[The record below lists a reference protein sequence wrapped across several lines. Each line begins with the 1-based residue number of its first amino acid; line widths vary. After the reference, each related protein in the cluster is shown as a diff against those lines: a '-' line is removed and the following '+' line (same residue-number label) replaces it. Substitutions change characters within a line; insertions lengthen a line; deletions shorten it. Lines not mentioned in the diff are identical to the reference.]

1 MKTYR
6 GCGLLPWLL
15 VAMSLLLA
23 RPVRILAAE
32 SAPRQEAIT
41 LNAGETQVIDNLN
54 PDSKPS
60 IKVITNPHALV
71 VHNEDPAKLVLL
83 GAEEGKWAISAKLAD
98 GSDVVY
104 NVSVHAIR
112 DAANPLKPAEMPSA
126 SADDSKVASASSDS
140 SSSSD
145 SSGSSAGTVVKSAT
159 TEAEKIGD
167 VASSV
172 PAPSE
177 TRGEEIKMGE
187 APDTS
192 AAASGPRGSSVIP
205 SQTASA
211 AIHAGKYTTDP
222 GVVASGDAYSTEGVA
237 FSGGTHYLPADG
249 ISLASG
255 TSQIIDFPQRMHR
268 VSIADTGVA
277 DVQVV
282 NPFQLNLI
290 AHKPGFTTLTVWT
303 GQGHYEERQV
313 RIDPNGKQ
321 QVLLNTVVAELNR
334 GEIEN
339 QGVNL
344 TAALPNYN
352 VSLVGFPGAVATPY
366 SGQASISSS
375 GPQGSSSGQTLAP
388 GGELLPLLL
397 SQSMT
402 YGLAAQNSNV
412 LTQSFFQFLENHN
425 LAKILAQPH
434 LLANSGE
441 KATFLSGGEIP
452 IIVAQALNTS
462 VVFKDFG
469 TKVEFLPTVVGVN
482 DIELLV
488 KPEVS
493 EPDFGHGV
501 NLFGFQVPAFV
512 TRRAETLVRLKDNQ
526 TLIVAGLILH
536 EKKEQI
542 DKVPY
547 LGDIPYVRGLFRHT
561 NWTDS
566 ESDLVMSVTPQIVRP
581 LPTGGQVYLPTSHA
595 PLTAED
601 ISTHRLDVPDVGRPR
616 F

>member
-15 VAMSLLLA
+15 MAMSLLLA
-23 RPVRILAAE
+23 RPIRVLAAD
-32 SAPRQEAIT
+32 SAPRQEAIS
-41 LNAGETQVIDNLN
+41 LNAGETSVIDNLN
-54 PDSKPS
+54 PESKPA
-60 IKVITNPHALV
+60 IKVIDNPHALV
-71 VHNEDPAKLVLL
+71 VHNEDPTKLVLL
-83 GAEEGKWAISAKLAD
+83 GAEKGKWAITVKLSD
-98 GSDVVY
+98 GDNVVY
-104 NVSVHAIR
+104 NVDVHAIR
-112 DAANPLKPAEMPSA
+112 DAANPLKPADPSA
-126 SADDSKVASASSDS
+126 ADDSTVASASPAPADS
-140 SSSSD
+140 GAD
-145 SSGSSAGTVVKSAT
+145 SHGPVIKSAT
-159 TEAEKIGD
+159 TESEAI
-167 VASSV
+167 
-172 PAPSE
+172 PAPAAPAPAAEMHSE
-177 TRGEEIKMGE
+177 NANAIG
-187 APDTS
+187 ASADNS
-192 AAASGPRGSSVIP
+192 AAASGAHGSSVIP

-211 AIHAGKYTTDP
+211 GIHAGKYTTDP
-222 GVVASGDAYSTEGVA
+222 GLVASGEAYSTEGVA

-249 ISLASG
+249 IDMPTG
-255 TSQIIDFPQRMHR
+255 TSQIIDFPRRMHR
-268 VSIADTGVA
+268 VSIADTEIA

-282 NPFQLNLI
+282 NPYQLNLI
-290 AHKPGFTTLTVWT
+290 GHKPGFTTLTVWT

-313 RIDPNGKQ
+313 RVDPNGKQ

-334 GEIEN
+334 GKIEN
-339 QGVNL
+339 QGINL

-352 VSLVGFPGAVATPY
+352 VSLIGFPGAVATPY
-366 SGQASISSS
+366 SGQTNLGTSNQQNGQSTSA
-375 GPQGSSSGQTLAP
+375 GQTLLP
-388 GGELLPLLL
+388 GGQLLPLLL
-397 SQSMT
+397 SQNMT

-412 LTQSFFQFLENHN
+412 LTQTFFQFLENHN
-425 LAKILAQPH
+425 LGKILAQPH

-441 KATFLSGGEIP
+441 KAQFLDGGEIP

-493 EPDFGHGV
+493 EPDFAHGV

-526 TLIVAGLILH
+526 TLIIAGLILH

-561 NWTDS
+561 SWNDS

-581 LPTGGQVYLPTSHA
+581 LPTGGQVYLPTSH
-595 PLTAED
+595 PQLTGED
-601 ISTHRLDVPDVGRPR
+601 ISTRRLDAPDIGRPR

>member
-23 RPVRILAAE
+23 RPVRVLAAD
-32 SAPRQEAIT
+32 SSPREEAVS
-41 LNAGETQVIDNLN
+41 LNAGETSVIDNLN
-54 PDSKPS
+54 PESKPA
-60 IKVITNPHALV
+60 IKVINNAHALV
-71 VHNEDPAKLVLL
+71 VHNEDPTKLVLL
-83 GAEEGKWAISAKLAD
+83 GAEEGKWAITVKLND
-98 GSDVVY
+98 GDNVIY

-112 DAANPLKPAEMPSA
+112 DAANPLKPVDASSA
-126 SADDSKVASASSDS
+126 SAEDSKVASASPAPADA
-140 SSSSD
+140 
-145 SSGSSAGTVVKSAT
+145 SAASPGTVVKSAT
-159 TEAEKIGD
+159 TESERIGD
-167 VASSV
+167 ASA
-172 PAPSE
+172 PAPASVE
-177 TRGEEIKMGE
+177 ARKDSATSE
-187 APDTS
+187 APDSS
-192 AAASGPRGSSVIP
+192 AAAAGPRGSSVIP
-205 SQTASA
+205 SQTASSG
-211 AIHAGKYTTDP
+211 IHAGKYTTDP
-222 GVVASGDAYSTEGVA
+222 GLVGSGEAYSTEGVA

-249 ISLASG
+249 INLATG

-268 VSIADTGVA
+268 VSIADTEIA

-282 NPFQLNLI
+282 NPYQLNLI

-334 GEIEN
+334 GKIEN
-339 QGVNL
+339 QGINVS
-344 TAALPNYN
+344 AAFPNYN
-352 VSLVGFPGAVATPY
+352 VSLIGFPGAVATPY
-366 SGQASISSS
+366 SGQASIQSS
-375 GPQGSSSGQTLAP
+375 GPQGQSSGQTLAP

-397 SQSMT
+397 SQNMT
-402 YGLAAQNSNV
+402 YGLAAQNSNI

-441 KATFLSGGEIP
+441 KAKFLDGGEIP

-462 VVFKDFG
+462 IVFKDFG

-493 EPDFGHGV
+493 EPDFAHGV

-512 TRRAETLVRLKDNQ
+512 TRRAETMVRLKDNQ
-526 TLIVAGLILH
+526 TLIIAGLILH
-536 EKKEQI
+536 EKKEEI

-581 LPTGGQVYLPTSHA
+581 LPTGGQVYLPSSHA

-601 ISTHRLDVPDVGRPR
+601 ISTRRLDVPDVGRPR